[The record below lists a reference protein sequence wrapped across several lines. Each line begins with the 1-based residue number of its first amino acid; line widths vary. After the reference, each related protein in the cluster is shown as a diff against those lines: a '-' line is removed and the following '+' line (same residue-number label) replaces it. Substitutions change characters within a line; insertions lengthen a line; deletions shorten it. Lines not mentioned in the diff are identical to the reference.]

1 MENAFQIYVG
11 IDLAVV
17 AAHQAW
23 VLDDRLKKIGEK
35 AFEPSAGSI
44 QAFVEWLHE
53 LAAGRPIAVGLEA
66 PHGAVVEALLE
77 RGVAVFHINPKQVD
91 RFRDRETVSGAKD
104 DRRDARVLA
113 RALCTDFDCFH
124 EVQAAAPEIVRLRE
138 LSRERDD
145 LLSDLGAAA
154 NRLRDQLTRYYPQAL
169 RLCPAASAP
178 WFWEVLELAPTP
190 EEAVHLELER
200 VKAILKRRRI
210 TKRKPK
216 EVIHVLK
223 EQPVKVAAGLTE
235 ACRGHVRRLTAILA
249 TTHKALREVE
259 THLAAELE
267 KLRQPVEGDQGKAE
281 HRDAEILLSMPGV
294 GEIVGATVLSEA
306 AEALRA
312 RDYTRL
318 RTLAGIAPVT
328 KASGLRRHS
337 GGRKQGG
344 GRGQR
349 KAQVVMRRACSP
361 RLRNAL
367 HHWAAVAAQW
377 DPAAKAHYKA
387 LTEAGQTRGRA
398 LRGVADRLLRILFA
412 ALKSGKLYDPGH
424 QAKSPYA
431 AAAIAA

>member
-1 MENAFQIYVG
+1 MENAFQVYVG

-23 VLDDRLKKIGEK
+23 VLDDRLQKIGEK
-35 AFEPSAGSI
+35 SFDPSAGSI
-44 QAFVEWLHE
+44 AGFVDWLHE

-77 RGVAVFHINPKQVD
+77 RDVAVFHINPKQVD
-91 RFRDRETVSGAKD
+91 RFRDRESVSGAKD

-113 RALCTDFDCFH
+113 RALCTDFDCFR
-124 EVQAAAPEIVRLRE
+124 EVLAAAPEIVRLRE

-145 LLSDLGAAA
+145 LVSDLGAAA
-154 NRLRDQLTRYYPQAL
+154 NRLRDQLVRYYPQAL
-169 RLCPAASAP
+169 RLSPAANDP

-190 EEAVHLELER
+190 PEAVHLELER
-200 VKAILKRRRI
+200 VKAVLKRRRI
-210 TKRKPK
+210 KKLKAK
-216 EVIHVLK
+216 EVVHALK
-223 EQPVKVAAGLTE
+223 EQPVKVAAGLVD
-235 ACRGHVRRLTAILA
+235 ACRGHVRRLTAILQ
-249 TTHKALREVE
+249 TTHSALREVE

-267 KLRQPVEGDQGKAE
+267 KLRQPVEGDEGKAE
-281 HRDAEILLSMPGV
+281 HRDAAILLSMPGV

-306 AEALRA
+306 ADALRD

-318 RTLAGIAPVT
+318 RTLAGVAPVT

-344 GRGQR
+344 RRGLR
-349 KAQVVMRRACSP
+349 NAQVVMRRACSP

-377 DPAAKAHYKA
+377 DTAAKAHYQA
-387 LTEAGQTRGRA
+387 LTAAGQSRGRA

-412 ALKSGKLYDPGH
+412 ALKSGQLYSAAHP
-424 QAKSPYA
+424 AKSPYA
-431 AAAIAA
+431 AAAPAA